1 MHKIYDTLFFFSVLG
16 KESKMP
22 QSEEEMKRE
31 SCVLLLFVRGRPF
44 PGSRWFYKE
53 NVEAALDF
61 KLRDTDILISTFPK
75 CGTNW
80 MKYIVYTIITR
91 GQKPLKSSYELT
103 YEAVPF
109 MDICTMATVE
119 AMSDPRPL
127 HYHLPYDLIPKN
139 PKAKYIYIFRNPKDT
154 VVSFYHFTMQTDEL
168 NVSFDQYFDT
178 FMKGL
183 VAYGDYFDHV
193 LSWYEHRNDPN
204 VLFLA
209 YEQLHADTRGWIL
222 KIAKFLGEQY
232 YEELAR
238 DKDLLELVLH
248 HISFENMKKTLMKEA
263 PGKTEYELKSD
274 VIDTP
279 FDSPGPRYDVKY
291 LKYFRKGIV
300 GDWKNHLSLEQNRR
314 MDERIK
320 EKFGGT
326 EIIDMMSAKKSWL

>member
-1 MHKIYDTLFFFSVLG
+1 
-16 KESKMP
+16 MP
-22 QSEEEMKRE
+22 QSEEETKKEQNVKAQMSEEEMKKE

-53 NVEAALDF
+53 IIEEALNF
-61 KLRDTDILISTFPK
+61 KPRDTDILISTFPK

-80 MKYIVYTIITR
+80 MKYIVHTIITR
-91 GQKPLKSSYELT
+91 GQKPLESSHQLT

-109 MDICTMATVE
+109 VDISGIAAVE
-119 AMSDPRPL
+119 ALPDPRPI

-168 NVSFDQYFDT
+168 NVSFDEYFDT

-204 VLFLA
+204 VLFLS
-209 YEQLHADTRGWIL
+209 YEQLHANTKEQVLR
-222 KIAKFLGEQY
+222 IAKFLGEHY
-232 YEELAR
+232 YEELVK
-238 DKDLLELVLH
+238 DKELAELVLKL
-248 HISFENMKKTLMKEA
+248 ISFESMKKTLMKEA
-263 PGKTEYELKSD
+263 PGKHEYELKSEA
-274 VIDTP
+274 IDSP
-279 FDSPGPRYDVKY
+279 FQTPGPRYEVKY
-291 LKYFRKGIV
+291 LRYFRKGIV
-300 GDWKNHLSLEQNRR
+300 GDWKNHLSPEQNRR
-314 MDERIK
+314 MDQRIQ

-326 EIIDMMSAKKSWL
+326 EIIEMFNAKKTWL